1 MGSVVGLD
9 ECWDIYSYVFYSPG
23 RRMVTVPCSGDDGR
37 FVFCVALCGWS
48 GPKN

>member
-1 MGSVVGLD
+1 
-9 ECWDIYSYVFYSPG
+9 
-23 RRMVTVPCSGDDGR
+23 VPWSGDDGR

>member
-1 MGSVVGLD
+1 MIDRMVV
-9 ECWDIYSYVFYSPG
+9 YSTD
-23 RRMVTVPCSGDDGR
+23 RRIVTVPWSGDDGR